1 MAKNRGRAP
10 LSEEE
15 KRKLNKSNFKKLLG
29 IFRYT
34 LPYKGV
40 FIAGMICLVFSS
52 TTLLAFP
59 FFAGKLLD
67 IAMGKGWQLQL
78 AGNTY
83 DITSINIVALILIGI
98 LLVQSI
104 FSFFRVYLFAQVS
117 EKSMADVRSSVFG
130 KMLTLPIKFFDSRR
144 VGELVSR
151 ITSDIS
157 MLQDTF
163 SITLAELFR
172 QTATLLIGTVV
183 IFVIAP
189 KLTVFMLGTF
199 PIMVI
204 TALVF
209 GKFIK
214 KLSKTTQDKLANAN
228 VIVEE
233 TLQSIHVVKAFT
245 NELREATRYSNTLKE
260 VVNTALKAATY
271 RGALISFIIFVLF
284 GGIVGIIWYGA
295 SLVQSG
301 DLTIGELVSFV
312 IYTSFIGGSIAGL
325 GNIYG
330 QVQRAIGA
338 SERVLEIIDETPE
351 PASGTDAKNL
361 KLQGDIIFS
370 QVDFAYPTR
379 KEVQVLNGLD
389 ININSGEKI
398 ALVGPSGAG
407 KSTIIQLLTRFYK
420 ADKGLI
426 TVDNQN
432 ILAYDLAAYRSNVGI
447 VPQEVILFG
456 GTIKENIAYAKPNA
470 TDEEIALA
478 AKKANA
484 LQFIESF
491 PDGMET
497 VVGERGIK
505 LSGGQR
511 QRIAIARAILKDPA
525 ILILDEATSSL
536 DAESEVL
543 VQEAL
548 DELMKGRTTLIIAHR
563 LATIRKADKIFVVK
577 DGSIIESGT
586 HDELSNNDEG
596 LYSHLLKLQ
605 FQLS

>member
-10 LSEEE
+10 LNEEE

-34 LPYKGV
+34 LPYKRV
-40 FIAGMICLVFSS
+40 FIVGMICLVFSS

-67 IAMGKGWQLQL
+67 IATGKGWQLQL
-78 AGNTY
+78 AGNSY
-83 DITSINIVALILIGI
+83 DINSINTVALILIGI
-98 LLVQSI
+98 LLIQSI

-117 EKSMADVRSSVFG
+117 EKSMADVRTSVYS

-144 VGELVSR
+144 VGELISR
-151 ITSDIS
+151 ITSDVS

-172 QTATLLIGTVV
+172 QTATLIIGTFV
-183 IFVIAP
+183 IFIIAP
-189 KLTVFMLGTF
+189 KLTIFMLGTF

-245 NELREATRYSNTLKE
+245 NELREASRYRGTLKD
-260 VVNTALKAATY
+260 VVTTALKAATY

-284 GGIVGIIWYGA
+284 GGIVGVIWYGA
-295 SLVQSG
+295 SLVQTG
-301 DLTIGELVSFV
+301 DLTIGELVAFV

-351 PASGTDAKNL
+351 PTSAQSTRLNL
-361 KLQGDIIFS
+361 NGDIVFS
-370 QVDFAYPTR
+370 KVNFAYPTR
-379 KEVQVLNGLD
+379 KEIAVLNGLD
-389 ININSGEKI
+389 VTIGAGDKV

-407 KSTIIQLLTRFYK
+407 KSTIIQLLTRFYE
-420 ADKGLI
+420 ADQGLI
-426 TVDNQN
+426 TVDNKN
-432 ILAYDLAAYRSNVGI
+432 VLDYDLAAYRSNVGI

-456 GTIKENIAYAKPNA
+456 GTIKENIAYAKPDA
-470 TDEEIALA
+470 TDEEISMA

-491 PDGMET
+491 PDKMET

-536 DAESEVL
+536 DAESEML

-548 DELMKGRTTLIIAHR
+548 DELMEGRTTLIIAHR
-563 LATIRKADKIFVVK
+563 LATIRKVDKIFVIKKGAV
-577 DGSIIESGT
+577 IESGS
-586 HDELSNNDEG
+586 HDELSDNDDG